1 MSYSYLLDL
10 YQVLDDR
17 LDQITEEQKNSSGN
31 EQDQQFLIGRRD
43 CLVEF
48 KDFLQKNFHH
58 KLPRR
63 IQRTL
68 RQDTNNT

>member
-10 YQVLDDR
+10 YQALDDR
-17 LDQITEEQKNSSGN
+17 LNQIAEEQNKSSSNG
-31 EQDQQFLIGRRD
+31 QDQQFLMGRHD

-48 KDFLQKNFHH
+48 KDFLQRNYQH

-63 IQRTL
+63 IQKIL
-68 RQDTNNT
+68 SQHTNTT